1 MRTLIVALLGALVFT
16 LTAPVA
22 SAQDEDIDSYITL
35 MRTDLLA
42 QRGVLIINNMQF
54 TEAESEVFWPV
65 YHKYQ
70 HELTPI
76 GNDRADLIKDYLA
89 NVDRMDDEKAKELMR
104 KVLELEERRIAV
116 MKKYIEEFSKVLP
129 AKRVAQ
135 LFQLELQMERLIDVR
150 ISSRLPLLK
159 K

>member
-1 MRTLIVALLGALVFT
+1 
-16 LTAPVA
+16 
-22 SAQDEDIDSYITL
+22 
-35 MRTDLLA
+35 
-42 QRGVLIINNMQF
+42 
-54 TEAESEVFWPV
+54 
-65 YHKYQ
+65 
-70 HELTPI
+70 
-76 GNDRADLIKDYLA
+76 
-89 NVDRMDDEKAKELMR
+89 MDDKKAKELTR
-104 KVLELEERRIAV
+104 KVLEIEERRIGV

>member
-1 MRTLIVALLGALVFT
+1 MRTLVVTLLGALVFT

-42 QRGVLIINNMQF
+42 QRGVLIVNNMQF
-54 TEAESEVFWPV
+54 TEAESEMFWPV

-76 GNDRADLIKDYLA
+76 GNDRAALIKDYLA
-89 NVDRMDDEKAKELMR
+89 NVDRMDDTKAKELTR
-104 KVLELEERRIAV
+104 KVLEIEERRLGV

-150 ISSRLPLLK
+150 ISSQLPLLK